1 MKAFFQGMNFVR
13 AVMLGC
19 FIAAGVLG
27 YMVYEGRAQVVEL
40 RKQVHDL
47 APDLTHEI
55 QNLTVELDQLRK
67 VESGSEFESVT
78 NPQQYIRL
86 MATRKD
92 VLLGDMD
99 ATPKKAKVVVPG
111 TLDKGFVITPTDK
124 KRGFSRAKISNYM
137 YILEAESP
145 FVVVTYAEIRPEKKG
160 KPEEHPNDLWTF
172 KAEITTRTPAN

>member
-13 AVMLGC
+13 AVMLAC
-19 FIAAGVLG
+19 FVSAGVLG

-40 RKQVHDL
+40 RDQVDRL
-47 APDLTHEI
+47 APGLTHEI

-67 VESGSEFESVT
+67 VESGSEFQSVT
-78 NPQQYIRL
+78 NPKQYISL

-92 VLLGDMD
+92 VSMGDMD
-99 ATPKKAKVVVPG
+99 LTPKKEKVVVPG
-111 TLDKGFVITPTDK
+111 TVDKGWAIASTDS
-124 KRGFSRAKISNYM
+124 KRGFSRAKISNFL

-160 KPEEHPNDLWTF
+160 KPEEHPNDRWTF
-172 KAEITTRTPAN
+172 KAEITTRTPAK